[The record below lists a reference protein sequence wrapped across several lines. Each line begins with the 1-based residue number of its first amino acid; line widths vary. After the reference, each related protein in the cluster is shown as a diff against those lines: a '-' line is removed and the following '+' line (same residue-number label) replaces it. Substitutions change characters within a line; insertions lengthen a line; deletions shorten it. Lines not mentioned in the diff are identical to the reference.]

1 MEKTMAPNGFTVG
14 IEDSVTTLTLTFET
28 GDKPIEL
35 RFQHPSCEAHN
46 VGLCLIAYE
55 LLAKTDPCDAEFLQR
70 LAIDLRDAIQT
81 AKQELT

>member
-28 GDKPIEL
+28 GDKPTEL
-35 RFQHPSCEAHN
+35 RFQHPSCEAHK

-55 LLAKTDPCDAEFLQR
+55 LLAKTDPVTPNSFNGWR
-70 LAIDLRDAIQT
+70 LIYVTRFRLRNRS
-81 AKQELT
+81 